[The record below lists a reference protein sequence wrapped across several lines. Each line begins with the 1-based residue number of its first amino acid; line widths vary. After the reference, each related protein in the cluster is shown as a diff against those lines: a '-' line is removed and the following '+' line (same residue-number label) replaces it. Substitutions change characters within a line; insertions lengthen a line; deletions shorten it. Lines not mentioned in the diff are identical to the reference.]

1 MYIAHLCTIPSR
13 SQYSVQHSKS
23 RFWPPN
29 ALVAPLLGEQSQ
41 SNESPVMVFLSKPM
55 AILTMSY
62 SGYGFIF
69 AGRPKHK
76 TRKEWIEV
84 CTISS

>member
-1 MYIAHLCTIPSR
+1 MCTTHLCTIPSR
-13 SQYSVQHSKS
+13 SQYSVQHSRS

-29 ALVAPLLGEQSQ
+29 VLVAPLLGEQSQ

-69 AGRPKHK
+69 AGRPKQK

>member
-1 MYIAHLCTIPSR
+1 MYIVHLCTTEP
-13 SQYSVQHSKS
+13 
-23 RFWPPN
+23 FWQFPTHNYAPHFSSSSCG
-29 ALVAPLLGEQSQ
+29 LAPLRGEQSQ

-62 SGYGFIF
+62 LGYGFIF
-69 AGRPKHK
+69 AGRPKQK